1 MKNIFLVWYLESL
14 LFYLYN
20 LQIFYSSIA
29 LKNKVFINMNNVI
42 KLSSKKKTFD
52 MESLRTYSTK
62 EKHTI

>member
-42 KLSSKKKTFD
+42 KLSSKKKHLTWN
-52 MESLRTYSTK
+52 L
-62 EKHTI
+62 